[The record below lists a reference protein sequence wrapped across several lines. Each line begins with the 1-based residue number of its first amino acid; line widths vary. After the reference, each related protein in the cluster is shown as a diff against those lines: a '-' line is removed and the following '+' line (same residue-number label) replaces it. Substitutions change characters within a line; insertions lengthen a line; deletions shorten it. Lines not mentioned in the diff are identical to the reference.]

1 MFVYS
6 LDAGATVIQIVV
18 KNGGLKMLQIQD
30 NGSGIAVS
38 FCYILCPGQPIG
50 GRATGAFCPGPH
62 TYREETTLYEVCN
75 F

>member
-1 MFVYS
+1 MNSYLTFGFICNISNNCRRWILFVYS

-38 FCYILCPGQPIG
+38 FL
-50 GRATGAFCPGPH
+50 
-62 TYREETTLYEVCN
+62 L
-75 F
+75 

>member
-38 FCYILCPGQPIG
+38 FL
-50 GRATGAFCPGPH
+50 
-62 TYREETTLYEVCN
+62 L
-75 F
+75 